1 MFKSKGF
8 TIAFS
13 VLAVLIVLLSAVLG
27 YLIFSDNASDVVD
40 HLVPSQTTPSQTPE
54 MTTEPTTESTEATTT
69 PAPTETT
76 TTETTEPPVDYSL
89 RHLEADEDHKY
100 PVLMEDI
107 PEKGVLT
114 IVRPGDKE
122 EGLVFHKLPRFDS
135 EKASGNLV
143 NFSGSFDIVSKIYI
157 IENGRP
163 FLMYKTDDGYYV
175 TSSDY
180 YISYKADKAPAT
192 EKDVTKVISYGYNEP
207 YGIVVTV
214 HHDDGN
220 TMALSFYDYD
230 VAKSTTVPLL
240 TDIIAE
246 YDSEGKAHFEY
257 HNTDGNVYEGVV
269 SFDTPEDGYTT
280 KQISIMLEAPLP
292 FASGETLE
300 ITLHN

>member
-13 VLAVLIVLLSAVLG
+13 ILALLIIVLSVVLG
-27 YLIFSDNASDVVD
+27 YLVFSGNASNVVD
-40 HLVPSQTTPSQTPE
+40 HLVPSQTTASQAPE
-54 MTTEPTTESTEATTT
+54 TTTESVSVT
-69 PAPTETT
+69 TETT
-76 TTETTEPPVDYSL
+76 TTAAPTESTTQEPPEDHSL
-89 RHLEADEDHKY
+89 RHLNPEEEHKY

-114 IVRPGDKE
+114 IVRPGDEE
-122 EGLVFHKLPRFDS
+122 EGLVFHKRPRFDS
-135 EKASGNLV
+135 MNASGNLV

-180 YISYKADKAPAT
+180 YVSYKMDNKPAA

-207 YGIVVTV
+207 YGIVATV

-220 TMALSFYDYD
+220 TMALSLYDYD
-230 VAKSTTVPLL
+230 VAKGSTTPLL

-246 YDSEGKAHFEY
+246 YDTDGKAHFEY
-257 HNTDGNVYEGVV
+257 HYTDGNVYEGVV
-269 SFDTPEDGYTT
+269 SFETPDDGYTT
-280 KQISIMLEAPLP
+280 KQISITLEVPLP
-292 FASGETLE
+292 FASGEALE
-300 ITLHN
+300 IRLHN